1 MMNEKLKILLEEIF
15 YALTVSL
22 AVFAVLELAFS
33 RMVLAYIN
41 LNFLL
46 LVWFVFGIIL
56 LVFPLNKGNL

>member
-1 MMNEKLKILLEEIF
+1 MKLFVFIREMF
-15 YALTVSL
+15 YFLTASL
-22 AVFAVLELAFS
+22 VIGAILELVFP